1 MPALDQC
8 HPQVVRA
15 LENDGW
21 QVESS
26 PYKLESGVR
35 RSYVDLLL
43 SRQVNGT
50 REQAIL
56 VEVKCFV
63 DPNART
69 TDIYIAIGQYII
81 YETMMAEIGINEM
94 LYLVIPET
102 IYREV
107 IDDIIVKAFRQHGIH
122 IVIIDLVR
130 EEVVEWK
137 RSWD

>member
-56 VEVKCFV
+56 VEV
-63 DPNART
+63 NASLTPTQERQT
-69 TDIYIAIGQYII
+69 SI
-81 YETMMAEIGINEM
+81 
-94 LYLVIPET
+94 LRLVSTSFTKP
-102 IYREV
+102 
-107 IDDIIVKAFRQHGIH
+107 
-122 IVIIDLVR
+122 
-130 EEVVEWK
+130 
-137 RSWD
+137 